1 MPLQVYSCR
10 QILLLDALDQSQADH
25 QHVVFLALLELIETE
40 RTEEG
45 ISKVKRTR
53 KNKPYA

>member
-25 QHVVFLALLELIETE
+25 QHVVFLALLELLETE
-40 RTEEG
+40 
-45 ISKVKRTR
+45 
-53 KNKPYA
+53 